1 MRTPVAT
8 LVLAALAG
16 CASCDHVPAG
26 AVTDCN
32 AQIVPGG
39 AAIDLLFVID
49 DSGSM
54 TEEQD
59 ALASNLAGFMD
70 QLLGSAIPLDVHVG
84 VTNTSVE
91 DYVVIAGTTT
101 GYGRLAASFPGAP
114 GTPYPQGT
122 LVAIDQDAQGAGL
135 PGHFTW
141 GSVYDPG
148 HLTSTWGGPR
158 LLASGATSRA
168 DLARDFKANVRH
180 GTWGSSREQPLSAMR
195 RALQKASC
203 PGPNCGFLRDGA
215 RLAVVI
221 VTDED
226 DCSGPL
232 SAVVTND
239 GVCHDPAYWGY
250 LDPLADYADYLDTT
264 VGGKPIVAVIAG
276 YDGTPLAPAL
286 CSGAAY
292 GTTTAAYAKPS
303 RLDAFLDLLD
313 PASAVTAVT
322 SRTVKASICRPFAEA
337 LLAIAQAVIPQTM
350 PLRQAPQD
358 YRMMAVSVQRASGVA
373 QPCPLALAGAPGAAG
388 AGAIYTAAPPGGLPS
403 LTFQGACKLG
413 LGDRVDLRIVCA
425 R

>member
-39 AAIDLLFVID
+39 AATDLLFVID

-54 TEEQD
+54 REEQD
-59 ALASNLAGFMD
+59 ALASNLGTFID
-70 QLLGSAIPLDVHVG
+70 QLLGSPIALDVHVG

-91 DYVVIAGTTT
+91 DYAVVAGTTT
-101 GYGRLAASFPGAP
+101 GYGRLVSGFPGAP

-122 LVAIDQDAQGAGL
+122 LVAIQQDAQGAGL
-135 PGHFTW
+135 PGEFMW
-141 GSVYDPG
+141 GTAYDPA
-148 HLTSTWGGPR
+148 HVTSAWGGPR
-158 LLASGATSRA
+158 LLASGATAAA
-168 DLARDFKANVRH
+168 DLARDFKANVRQ

-195 RALQKASC
+195 RALQKAGC

-221 VTDED
+221 LTDED
-226 DCSGPL
+226 DCSGPF
-232 SAVVTND
+232 SSVITND
-239 GVCHDPAYWGY
+239 TVCHDPAYWGY
-250 LDPLADYADYLDTT
+250 LDPLSDYADYLDTT

-276 YDGTPLAPAL
+276 YDGSPLVPTV
-286 CSGAAY
+286 CSGSAY
-292 GTTTAAYAKPS
+292 GTATSAYSKPS
-303 RLDAFLDLLD
+303 RLDAFLSVLD
-313 PASAVTAVT
+313 PASATSAVT
-322 SRTVKASICRPFAEA
+322 SRTVKASICRPFAQA
-337 LLAIAQAVIPQTM
+337 LLDIAQAIIPQTM
-350 PLRQAPQD
+350 PLRQSPQD
-358 YRMMAVSVQRASGVA
+358 YRMMAVAVQHASGVT
-373 QPCPLALAGAPGAAG
+373 QPCPVALAGTAEAAG
-388 AGAIYTAAPPGGLPS
+388 AGAIYTPAPPGGLPS

-413 LGDRVDLRIVCA
+413 IGDKVDLRIVCA